1 MAIMPFKM
9 ALKHSAQVL
18 SSGPKQ
24 KVIRVLDK
32 LHSGMNNSAVG
43 HRFSVNEQHVV
54 MCL

>member
-1 MAIMPFKM
+1 MLQHLVQEDYDMPY
-9 ALKHSAQVL
+9 
-18 SSGPKQ
+18 GEN
-24 KVIRVLDK
+24 IRVLDK